1 MFFEEESKDTHGNMD
16 DYDLNFEQD
25 ESVSWDKLLD
35 DTESADEGL
44 DLASEEKAEAAK
56 KEKEHQA
63 FLDCLAMDIINAVNE
78 YLKVAAPEI
87 AAKAED
93 VITPEEIHGLVDSI
107 VKLMDL
113 AESWKALEDVF
124 NSPAV
129 QLKKPVELTGSRL
142 VDKNTT
148 DYQKI
153 MDEFFKSAG
162 I

>member
-1 MFFEEESKDTHGNMD
+1 MYTHDELVNKILNGMSTD
-16 DYDLNFEQD
+16 DIAKEMTDLLNGAVD
-25 ESVSWDKLLD
+25 EVNAIEAAKAK
-35 DTESADEGL
+35 EA
-44 DLASEEKAEAAK
+44 EEKAEAAK

-78 YLKVAAPEI
+78 YLKVAAPEL

-93 VITPEEIHGLVDSI
+93 VITPEEIHDLVDSI

-142 VDKNTT
+142 VDKNTM

>member
-1 MFFEEESKDTHGNMD
+1 MYTHDELVNKILNGMSTD
-16 DYDLNFEQD
+16 DIAKEMTDLLNGAVD
-25 ESVSWDKLLD
+25 EVNAIEAAKVK
-35 DTESADEGL
+35 EA
-44 DLASEEKAEAAK
+44 EEKAAAVK

-63 FLDCLAMDIINAVNE
+63 LLDSLALNIIDAVND
-78 YLKVAAPEI
+78 YLEVAAPEL

-93 VITPEEIHGLVDSI
+93 VITPQEIHGTVESV

-124 NSPAV
+124 NSPIKT
-129 QLKKPVELTGSRL
+129 KKPVEFTGSRL
-142 VDKNTT
+142 VDKNTM

>member
-1 MFFEEESKDTHGNMD
+1 MYTHDELVNKILNGMSTD
-16 DYDLNFEQD
+16 DIAKEMTDLLNGAVD
-25 ESVSWDKLLD
+25 EVNAIEAAKVK
-35 DTESADEGL
+35 EA
-44 DLASEEKAEAAK
+44 EEKAEAAK

-63 FLDCLAMDIINAVNE
+63 LLDSLALNIIDAVDE
-78 YLKVAAPEI
+78 YLKVAAPEL

-142 VDKNTT
+142 VDKNTM

>member
-1 MFFEEESKDTHGNMD
+1 MYTHDELANKILNGMSTD
-16 DYDLNFEQD
+16 DIAKEMTDLLNGAVD
-25 ESVSWDKLLD
+25 EVNAIEAAKVK
-35 DTESADEGL
+35 EA
-44 DLASEEKAEAAK
+44 EEKAEAAK

-78 YLKVAAPEI
+78 YLRVAAPEI
-87 AAKAED
+87 AAKTED
-93 VITPEEIHGLVDSI
+93 IITPQDIHDTVDSI
-107 VKLMDL
+107 VKLVDL

-129 QLKKPVELTGSRL
+129 QLKKPVELTGSKL

>member
-1 MFFEEESKDTHGNMD
+1 MYTHDELVNKILNGMSTD
-16 DYDLNFEQD
+16 DIAKEMTDLLNGAVD
-25 ESVSWDKLLD
+25 EVNAIEK
-35 DTESADEGL
+35 AR
-44 DLASEEKAEAAK
+44 AEEKAAAAK
-56 KEKEHQA
+56 KEREHQDL
-63 FLDCLAMDIINAVNE
+63 LDSLAMNIIDAVDE
-78 YLKVAAPEI
+78 YLKVAAPEV
-87 AAKAED
+87 AAKTEGI
-93 VITPEEIHGLVDSI
+93 ITPQEIHDTVDSV

-124 NSPAV
+124 GTSFKSN
-129 QLKKPVELTGSRL
+129 KPVELTGSRL

>member
-1 MFFEEESKDTHGNMD
+1 MYTHDELVNKILSGMSTD
-16 DYDLNFEQD
+16 DIAKEMTDLLNGAVD
-25 ESVSWDKLLD
+25 EVNAIEAAKAK
-35 DTESADEGL
+35 EA
-44 DLASEEKAEAAK
+44 EEKAEAAK

-78 YLKVAAPEI
+78 YLKVAAPEL

-142 VDKNTT
+142 VDKNTM

>member
-1 MFFEEESKDTHGNMD
+1 MYTHDELVNKILSGMSTD
-16 DYDLNFEQD
+16 DIAKEMTDLLNGAVD
-25 ESVSWDKLLD
+25 EVNAIEAAKAK
-35 DTESADEGL
+35 EA
-44 DLASEEKAEAAK
+44 EEKAEAAK

-78 YLKVAAPEI
+78 YLKVAAPELV
-87 AAKAED
+87 AKAED

>member
-1 MFFEEESKDTHGNMD
+1 MYTHDELVNKILNGMSTD
-16 DYDLNFEQD
+16 DIAKEMTDLLNGAVD
-25 ESVSWDKLLD
+25 EVNAIEAAKVK
-35 DTESADEGL
+35 EA
-44 DLASEEKAEAAK
+44 EEKAEAAK
-56 KEKEHQA
+56 KEKEHQV

-87 AAKAED
+87 AAKTED
-93 VITPEEIHGLVDSI
+93 IITPQDIHDTVDSI

-124 NSPAV
+124 NPP
-129 QLKKPVELTGSRL
+129 KKPVELTGSRL

>member
-1 MFFEEESKDTHGNMD
+1 MYTHDELVNKILNGMSTD
-16 DYDLNFEQD
+16 DIAKEMTDLLNGAVD
-25 ESVSWDKLLD
+25 EVNAIEAAKVK
-35 DTESADEGL
+35 EA
-44 DLASEEKAEAAK
+44 EEKAAAAK

-87 AAKAED
+87 AAKTED
-93 VITPEEIHGLVDSI
+93 NITPQEIHDTVDSI
-107 VKLMDL
+107 VKLIDL

-124 NSPAV
+124 NPP
-129 QLKKPVELTGSRL
+129 KKSVELTGSRL

-153 MDEFFKSAG
+153 MNEFFKSAG

>member
-1 MFFEEESKDTHGNMD
+1 MYTHDELVNKILGGMSTD
-16 DYDLNFEQD
+16 DIAKEMTDLLNGAVD
-25 ESVSWDKLLD
+25 EVNAIEAAKVK
-35 DTESADEGL
+35 EA
-44 DLASEEKAEAAK
+44 EEKAEAAK

-142 VDKNTT
+142 VDKNTM

-153 MDEFFKSAG
+153 MDKFFKSAG